1 MPKKTKNIKDDIDKG
16 YLADLEDNEDKLP
29 KNRSTNNNAESTKIY
44 NISIWDEMN
53 AADSKIHELKLAG
66 NDDNSD
72 SVSE

>member
-29 KNRSTNNNAESTKIY
+29 KNRSANNNAESTKT
-44 NISIWDEMN
+44 IWDEMN
-53 AADSKIHELKLAG
+53 AADGKIHELKLAG

>member
-1 MPKKTKNIKDDIDKG
+1 MSKKTQNIKDDIDKG

-44 NISIWDEMN
+44 NIFIWDEMN
-53 AADSKIHELKLAG
+53 AADGNIHELKLAG
-66 NDDNSD
+66 NANNSD

>member
-1 MPKKTKNIKDDIDKG
+1 MPKKTKNIKDDIDKD

-53 AADSKIHELKLAG
+53 SADGKIHELKLAG

>member
-29 KNRSTNNNAESTKIY
+29 KNRSTKIY

-53 AADSKIHELKLAG
+53 AADGKIHELKLAG